1 MNWSI
6 IFAIAIA
13 LILLRV
19 LYLRIK
25 ANSLESDSF
34 KNMLPKDK
42 LAVLKECLLNNPT
55 RTTLANLDTFL
66 KEQGIETDTE
76 SYRPYMERQLQ
87 LLRKKNAIAEDN
99 ELYAEETAW
108 VDRIRPLEF
117 TEAEKA
123 FAEGNEDSFVDHTL
137 EGISRLYSDDAI
149 LDELSKLEPRYAKA
163 TSLIDGYKK
172 LIALR
177 DESGADDKSLEA
189 LRKHRDAWM
198 NDLLTRP

>member
-55 RTTLANLDTFL
+55 RATLANLDTFL

-99 ELYAEETAW
+99 ELYTEETAW

-117 TEAEKA
+117 AEAEKA
-123 FAEGNEDSFVDHTL
+123 LAEGDESSFTDRML
-137 EGISRLYSDDAI
+137 EGISRLYSDEAI
-149 LDELSKLEPRYAKA
+149 LNELSKLEPRYAKA

-177 DESGADDKSLEA
+177 DESSADDKSLEA

-198 NDLLTRP
+198 NDLLTRA

>member
-6 IFAIAIA
+6 FFAIAIA

-117 TEAEKA
+117 AEAEKA
-123 FAEGNEDSFVDHTL
+123 LAEGDESSFTDRML
-137 EGISRLYSDDAI
+137 EGISRLYSDEAI
-149 LDELSKLEPRYAKA
+149 LNELSKLEPRYAKA

-177 DESGADDKSLEA
+177 DESSADDKSLEV
-189 LRKHRDAWM
+189 LRKQRDAWM
-198 NDLLTRP
+198 NDLLTRA

>member
-66 KEQGIETDTE
+66 KGQG
-76 SYRPYMERQLQ
+76 MLQ

-117 TEAEKA
+117 AEAEKA
-123 FAEGNEDSFVDHTL
+123 IAEGDECSFIDRTL

-198 NDLLTRP
+198 NDLLTRA

>member
-34 KNMLPKDK
+34 KDMLPKDK

-55 RTTLANLDTFL
+55 RATLANLDTFL

-99 ELYAEETAW
+99 ELYTEETAW

-117 TEAEKA
+117 AEAEKA
-123 FAEGNEDSFVDHTL
+123 LAEGDESSFVDRML
-137 EGISRLYSDDAI
+137 EGISRLYSDEAI
-149 LDELSKLEPRYAKA
+149 LNELSKLEPRYAKA

-177 DESGADDKSLEA
+177 DESSADDKSLEV
-189 LRKHRDAWM
+189 LRKQRDAWM
-198 NDLLTRP
+198 NDLLTRA

>member
-66 KEQGIETDTE
+66 KGQGIETDTE

-117 TEAEKA
+117 AEAEKA
-123 FAEGNEDSFVDHTL
+123 IAEGDECSFIDRTL

-198 NDLLTRP
+198 NDLLTRA

>member
-66 KEQGIETDTE
+66 KEQGIEADTE

-117 TEAEKA
+117 AEAEKA
-123 FAEGNEDSFVDHTL
+123 FAEGDECSFVDRTL

-198 NDLLTRP
+198 NDWLTRA

>member
-66 KEQGIETDTE
+66 KEQEIEADTE

-117 TEAEKA
+117 AEAEKA
-123 FAEGNEDSFVDHTL
+123 IAEGDECSFIDRTL
-137 EGISRLYSDDAI
+137 EGISRLYSDEAI

-198 NDLLTRP
+198 NDLLTRA

>member
-66 KEQGIETDTE
+66 KEQEIEADTE

-117 TEAEKA
+117 AEAEKA
-123 FAEGNEDSFVDHTL
+123 IAEGDECSFIDRTL

-198 NDLLTRP
+198 NDLLTRA